1 MLTLLSVS
9 ASRLD
14 ARLRAVLLVLV
25 ELHHLG
31 HDEALLEVRV
41 DPAGSLGSLGAFL
54 YGPGLHL
61 VRSSSEEI
69 LELEG
74 LVSLDHDLVQT
85 GGALGLLT
93 VSFPLIVRLEVH
105 QFLLEG
111 AGEGDDGGARVVL
124 VDVLLNL
131 WQPLVLL
138 SHEVFLTQVHQ
149 VDHRLGSDKQVL
161 VQDLNICLVPVSIPK
176 KQVGC
181 ELMKEQSRD
190 QT

>member
-1 MLTLLSVS
+1 MYKTRLTFNSYLVFSCCEE
-9 ASRLD
+9 
-14 ARLRAVLLVLV
+14 VLQLKSLIT
-25 ELHHLG
+25 LH
-31 HDEALLEVRV
+31 D
-41 DPAGSLGSLGAFL
+41 
-54 YGPGLHL
+54 
-61 VRSSSEEI
+61 
-69 LELEG
+69 
-74 LVSLDHDLVQT
+74 DLVQD

-138 SHEVFLTQVHQ
+138 PHEVFLTQVHQ

-161 VQDLNICLVPVSIPK
+161 VQDFNICLVPVSISR

-181 ELMKEQSRD
+181 ELNKKQSRD